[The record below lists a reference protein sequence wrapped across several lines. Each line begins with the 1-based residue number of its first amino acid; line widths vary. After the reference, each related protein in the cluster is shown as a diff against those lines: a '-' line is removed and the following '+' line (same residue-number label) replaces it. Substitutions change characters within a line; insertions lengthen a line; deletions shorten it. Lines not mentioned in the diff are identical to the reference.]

1 MKKLFLLSAL
11 LIGTLTS
18 VAQTKPKTNDIDK
31 NANVVL
37 DSLSKVYHVKVGS
50 IVIIE
55 CNGVK
60 TTSITYVKNGELL
73 KKVIKT
79 ELVK

>member
-1 MKKLFLLSAL
+1 MKKLFLLSLLFVGAL
-11 LIGTLTS
+11 TFG
-18 VAQTKPKTNDIDK
+18 QTKPKTNDIDK